1 LALAGYKTAKE
12 KFDAEVQ
19 LEKLYGVICES

>member
-1 LALAGYKTAKE
+1 MAEAGYKTAKE

-19 LEKLYGVICES
+19 LEKLLKVIEDA